1 MKIEKV
7 SLILGEEAA
16 LRQQL
21 QRDRLAVWLT
31 ELEQEQGPI
40 EAQVIEEVR
49 QAWPAPGEKIVRAA
63 APAPIVVR
71 RNTMSRISN
80 HPSVMPTKEE
90 DKAIT
95 AAAKEDPDAQLL
107 TSKQLKAMVPMR
119 TLRGR
124 PKSDSKKLLISV
136 RYSPEVV
143 AYFKATG
150 EGWQSRMDS
159 VLREYVERQSRRA
172 RS

>member
-49 QAWPAPGEKIVRAA
+49 QAWPAPEEKIVR
-63 APAPIVVR
+63 R
-71 RNTMSRISN
+71 RSARANRR
-80 HPSVMPTKEE
+80 E
-90 DKAIT
+90 
-95 AAAKEDPDAQLL
+95 AKH
-107 TSKQLKAMVPMR
+107 
-119 TLRGR
+119 
-124 PKSDSKKLLISV
+124 
-136 RYSPEVV
+136 
-143 AYFKATG
+143 
-150 EGWQSRMDS
+150 
-159 VLREYVERQSRRA
+159 YVENF
-172 RS
+172 